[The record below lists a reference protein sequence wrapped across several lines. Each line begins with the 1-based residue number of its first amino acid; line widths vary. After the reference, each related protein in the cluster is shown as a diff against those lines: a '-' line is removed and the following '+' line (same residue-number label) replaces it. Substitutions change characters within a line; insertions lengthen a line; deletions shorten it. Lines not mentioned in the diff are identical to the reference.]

1 MIKHFC
7 PFLFVM
13 FLCLFGGLSN
23 CLGQEQEEWGSDL
36 DSLRRAEEAQQDSII
51 YNASYVRYTTLDRLK
66 LGTFTVP
73 LDTTLKGFQYYN
85 PQIQPKNPSANT
97 GNYGLATRDMLFDP
111 STEIGFRT
119 GFHAMDRYL
128 LNPDSVRYYRA
139 RAPFSELYFVTGD
152 QVFSAKIGQ
161 NIKPNWSW
169 GANFNAS
176 LARGFYSNQR
186 YNDIQPA
193 IYTWYESPNHRY
205 NLLSNLVFNTLI
217 ATENGSITNDSVFT
231 VPLENSNI
239 EAIPVRLTGQREQ
252 RPRNTWTDHTFFLR
266 QSVFIGRLDTLNKGT
281 QEQQILPTIA
291 MAHSLRVNQKK
302 FKFYKNDVDPSGAFP
317 FNEVGVALTND
328 STMLTTITNDF
339 LYSFSLRGKSVSFIK
354 NEVKLD
360 LGLQHDLMF
369 FKQGRDSLPVPADAL
384 VENRYREM
392 SFQNITLKAGLGYR
406 LSDRV
411 NITGDFRQI
420 ITGRNFG
427 DFHYGAQADLLYNNT
442 VGRLILA
449 GYFQNQSPEYNY
461 ESINYTY
468 HRWNNEGLDKIKTT
482 HLSATYENP
491 RYRFSVKAAY
501 YLMNNYTYFKEVD
514 NPDHRPALFNV
525 IEAAQH
531 DSPINLLKFT
541 VGKEFT
547 FFKKWHFDNY
557 VVYQKT
563 DFGDVLMTPELY
575 TWHSIY
581 YNTIL
586 VKVIN
591 LNVGFDV
598 RFNTPYVAPAYAIN
612 IGQFYRPYYGGVNED
627 GQEVKPVEFSTYP
640 IVDAW
645 VTATLKRTNFF
656 LRYDYANQGL
666 FSKGFYTVR
675 RYPMAPAN
683 MRFGVSWK
691 FYD

>member
-1 MIKHFC
+1 MIKHLRL
-7 PFLFVM
+7 FLFM
-13 FLCLFGGLSN
+13 LFLCFAAN
-23 CLGQEQEEWGSDL
+23 HCMAQEQEEWGSDL

-51 YNASYVRYTTLDRLK
+51 YNASYIRYTTLDRLK

-73 LDTTLKGFQYYN
+73 LDTSLRGFQYYN
-85 PQIQPKNPSANT
+85 PQTQPKNPSMNT
-97 GNYGLATRDMLFDP
+97 GNYGLATRDLLFDP
-111 STEIGFRT
+111 STEIGFRS
-119 GFHAMDRYL
+119 GFNAMNRYL

-139 RAPFSELYFVTGD
+139 RAPYSELYFVTGD

-161 NIKPNWSW
+161 NIKPNWSI

-193 IYTWYESPNHRY
+193 IYTWYESQNNRY
-205 NLLSNLVFNTLI
+205 NLLSSLVFNTLI

-231 VPLENSNI
+231 APLENSNI
-239 EAIPVRLTGQREQ
+239 EAIPVKLSGQREQ

-266 QSVFIGRLDTLNKGT
+266 QSMFIGRLDTLNKGT

-291 MAHSLRVNQKK
+291 VAHSLRLNRKK
-302 FKFYKNDVDPSGAFP
+302 FKFYKNEGDPYGAFP
-317 FNEVGVALTND
+317 FNESVLTND
-328 STMLTTITNDF
+328 STMLTTVTNDF
-339 LYSFSLRGKSVSFIK
+339 VYSFSLRGKSVSFIK

-360 LGLQHDLMF
+360 LGIQHDLMF
-369 FKQGRDSLPVPADAL
+369 FKQGRDSLGISDTAYA
-384 VENRYREM
+384 NRYSDM

-406 LSDRV
+406 FSDRV
-411 NITGDFRQI
+411 HINGDFRQI

-427 DFHYGAQADLLYNNT
+427 DFHYGAQANLLYNNT
-442 VGRLILA
+442 VGRLVLA

-461 ESINYTY
+461 EFVNYTY
-468 HRWNNEGLDKIKTT
+468 HKWNNEGLNKIKTT
-482 HLSATYENP
+482 NLSATYENP
-491 RYRFSVKAAY
+491 RFRLSAKAEY
-501 YLMNNYTYFKEVD
+501 YLINNYTYYREVD
-514 NPDHRPALFNV
+514 NPNYENQLFRV
-525 IEAAQH
+525 IEVAQQ
-531 DSPINLLKFT
+531 DAPINLLKFT
-541 VGKEFT
+541 LSKEFT

-563 DFGDVLMTPELY
+563 DFSNILMTPELY
-575 TWHSIY
+575 TWHSFY
-581 YNTIL
+581 YNTIF

-591 LNVGFDV
+591 LNIGFDV

-612 IGQFYRPYYGGVNED
+612 IGQFYLPYYD
-627 GQEVKPVEFSTYP
+627 GENIKPIEFSTYP

-645 VTATLKRTNFF
+645 LTATLKRTNFF
-656 LRYDYANQGL
+656 LRYDYVNQGL

-683 MRFGVSWK
+683 LRFGISWK